1 MRRLS
6 SDPGGV
12 AEISRWSSAATPPV
26 GMVRKS
32 PHPGGMAESVAPSGI
47 PPGCEVNPWGSVSG
61 GVAALNHRLMSF
73 IPPGCWKAL
82 WGLSL
87 SLMCWIAFGSLIAHA
102 EEAKPPVPPKVALCS
117 PLAVA
122 SGATTKVTLRGW
134 LVDKATAVKCD
145 NDKVTLKILSQGA
158 AAVPGKQD
166 AKQIGDQQLE
176 LEITVAAEAQ
186 PGRVLLTVVAPD
198 GESKPHALLVGGDL
212 PVIAETEP
220 NDGFRQAQAIAPSQI
235 IDGQIHGDG
244 NVDVFAFELT
254 EKTNLSVEV
263 QAQQLGS
270 GLDSILTLYH
280 AAGSIVASNDDSDKT
295 TDSKLEAPLEPGRYF
310 VCLQDA
316 HDRGGAAHPYRL
328 VVRSVSGVK

>member
-1 MRRLS
+1 MRRFLS
-6 SDPGGV
+6 D
-12 AEISRWSSAATPPV
+12 ATCSV
-26 GMVRKS
+26 GFS
-32 PHPGGMAESVAPSGI
+32 PRGSKDCDLVWTKVHTTGI
-47 PPGCEVNPWGSVSG
+47 VLI
-61 GVAALNHRLMSF
+61 AYL
-73 IPPGCWKAL
+73 
-82 WGLSL
+82 
-87 SLMCWIAFGSLIAHA
+87 IAFSPLFVHA
-102 EEAKPPVPPKVALCS
+102 EEVKPVPPKVAMCS
-117 PLAVA
+117 PLSVA
-122 SGATTKVTLRGW
+122 SGATTKITLRGW

-145 NDKVTLKILSQGA
+145 NDKVTLKIISQGA

-176 LEITVAAEAQ
+176 LEITVAAEAP

-220 NDGFRQAQAIAPSQI
+220 NDGFRSAQMITPSQI

-254 EKTNLSVEV
+254 EKTNFSVEV

-270 GLDSILTLYH
+270 GLDSLLTLYN
-280 AAGSIVASNDDSDKT
+280 ATGRIVASNDDQEGT
-295 TDSKLEAPLEPGRYF
+295 TDSKIEATLEPGRYF
-310 VCLQDA
+310 ICLQDA

-328 VVRSVSGVK
+328 RVDLIASRLSAPP

>member
-1 MRRLS
+1 MVGPWQSWMRDMRSGLCMRRFLYTCLI
-6 SDPGGV
+6 V
-12 AEISRWSSAATPPV
+12 F
-26 GMVRKS
+26 S
-32 PHPGGMAESVAPSGI
+32 PIV
-47 PPGCEVNPWGSVSG
+47 V
-61 GVAALNHRLMSF
+61 
-73 IPPGCWKAL
+73 
-82 WGLSL
+82 
-87 SLMCWIAFGSLIAHA
+87 HA
-102 EEAKPPVPPKVALCS
+102 EDAKPVPPKVAMCS

-145 NDKVTLKILSQGA
+145 NEKVTLKIVSQGA

-176 LEITVAAEAQ
+176 LEITVAEGVA

-198 GESKPHALLVGGDL
+198 GESKPHPLLVGGDL
-212 PVIAETEP
+212 PVVAESEP
-220 NDGFRQAQAIAPSQI
+220 NDGFRQAQAIAALQI
-235 IDGQIHGDG
+235 VDGQIHGDG

-263 QAQQLGS
+263 QAQPLGS

-280 AAGSIVASNDDSDKT
+280 AAGSIIASNDDQAHT
-295 TDSKLEAPLEPGRYF
+295 TDSRLEATLEPGRYF

-328 VVRSVSGVK
+328 VVRTVK